1 MRDKKGEEEKGA
13 IVCLTGPFFKFVFF
27 FFKFSYN
34 IF

>member
-27 FFKFSYN
+27 LKFSYN